1 MVFWTKI
8 DICVND
14 GCLLFIFRQWWRDT
28 RFKLTDFII
37 SRDKLFRYEI
47 LVVWCGVDGACLKG
61 IALGVDSEKR
71 FGVVVEVPTDM
82 EVCPECTLSSG
93 YGEMVPV
100 GADLQYLL

>member
-1 MVFWTKI
+1 M
-8 DICVND
+8 
-14 GCLLFIFRQWWRDT
+14 
-28 RFKLTDFII
+28 
-37 SRDKLFRYEI
+37 
-47 LVVWCGVDGACLKG
+47 KG
-61 IALGVDSEKR
+61 IALGVDGEKW